1 LKLGADYDVDMEAN
15 TREGWVGFFCFRDKG
30 IEKARLKFRTT

>member
-15 TREGWVGFFCFRDKG
+15 KGGVGGFFFCFRDKG